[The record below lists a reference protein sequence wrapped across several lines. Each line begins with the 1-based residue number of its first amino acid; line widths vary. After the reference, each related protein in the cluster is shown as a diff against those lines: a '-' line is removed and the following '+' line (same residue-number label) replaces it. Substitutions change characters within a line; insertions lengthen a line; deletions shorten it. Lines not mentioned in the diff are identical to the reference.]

1 VLPGG
6 PRRLVLGLF
15 FLKLCDTRFDEVQAG
30 RAEALGS
37 GRIEW
42 TIAVRMQFFSVAFRP
57 GGRCWS
63 GNCKD
68 VRVV

>member
-37 GRIEW
+37 GRIRW
-42 TIAVRMQFFSVAFRP
+42 TVAAQLQFQRFIP
-57 GGRCWS
+57 TGRL
-63 GNCKD
+63 
-68 VRVV
+68 VLER